1 MGRKKWAA
9 IVVVLLIATGL
20 QAQYRS
26 RRGGRGTATENAPAL
41 KGVIVTF
48 HGALK
53 KLTKK
58 EILIQSDDNQLLTF
72 RCSKKT
78 KFLGT
83 DGEIKATDI
92 DLESPVTVSA
102 SEDTD
107 LKLMAVS
114 VKADPVEKKPI
125 ER

>member
-1 MGRKKWAA
+1 MPSSS
-9 IVVVLLIATGL
+9 TG
-20 QAQYRS
+20 
-26 RRGGRGTATENAPAL
+26 NAPAL
-41 KGVIVTF
+41 KGLVVTF

-78 KFLGT
+78 KFLGAE
-83 DGEIKATDI
+83 GEVKPTDI
-92 DLESPVTVSA
+92 DLESPVTISA
-102 SEDTD
+102 SEDVD
-107 LKLMAVS
+107 LKLMAIS
-114 VKADPVEKKPI
+114 VKADPVKKKPL